1 MKKLLALSLAFLTTA
16 CASTNRNLASDG
28 EPDTAA
34 VELATKLNGG
44 SVKFV
49 ANREGGIASIVTFF
63 DLNFK
68 NCRALGTAG
77 YSPTTEQG
85 FRLASVECDVEL
97 NTDPVRTSFRAQI
110 SGDKRNFTIRAAH
123 EEANKYS
130 LDAELTVSYEQ
141 KRWVGK
147 GKVNGWVNQKV
158 GKNTTITATVK
169 ETLSF

>member
-16 CASTNRNLASDG
+16 CASADRNLASDG
-28 EPDTAA
+28 EPDSAA

-77 YSPTTEQG
+77 YSPTTEHTAG
-85 FRLASVECDVEL
+85 CRSNASTNRGC
-97 NTDPVRTSFRAQI
+97 NASACC
-110 SGDKRNFTIRAAH
+110 
-123 EEANKYS
+123 
-130 LDAELTVSYEQ
+130 
-141 KRWVGK
+141 
-147 GKVNGWVNQKV
+147 
-158 GKNTTITATVK
+158 
-169 ETLSF
+169 